1 MLPTNFSPTN
11 VTLASY
17 NQYRTTYPDI
27 EIIGGMLW
35 DTVPYV
41 SAASTQL
48 QFFNAVRATP
58 DLTNMD
64 TPSLLS
70 NNKAFLIR
78 AIRFRVLQTSRATT
92 RAADGNVQPGAVDN
106 IAQLLNTGYFQLI
119 ISSKPYCQYPL
130 WVIPSG
136 DGVFSISGAD
146 GDIATTGIVEDWA
159 TCGEPSSDNVLS
171 LTQPL
176 FLAPMVNFYC
186 QINWAAAIT
195 LAGGNTNIQVIF
207 DGDLMRPVQ

>member
-1 MLPTNFSPTN
+1 MLPRNFSPTN

-27 EIIGGMLW
+27 EVIGGMLW
-35 DTVPYV
+35 DTAAYV
-41 SAASTQL
+41 SAATLQL
-48 QFFNAVRATP
+48 QFYNAVRATP
-58 DLTNMD
+58 DLSNMD

-78 AIRFRVLQTSRATT
+78 ALRFRVLQTTRATA
-92 RAADGNVQPGAVDN
+92 RAADGSVQPGAIDN

-119 ISSKPYCQYPL
+119 ISSKPYCQFPL
-130 WVIPSG
+130 WTIPAG
-136 DGVFSISGAD
+136 DGPMGMGAAD
-146 GDIATTGIVEDWA
+146 GDNPTTGVIADWA
-159 TCGEPSSDNVLS
+159 SNGEPSSDNVLS
-171 LTQPL
+171 LSQPL

-195 LAGGNTNIQVIF
+195 LAGGNTNLQVIF